1 MPSILMLTV
10 RFFVKGGGGE
20 GLGQLSREGG
30 PIKNVNLQ
38 MGGGG
43 GLTVLERGVV
53 RVSVVKQKFSSLSCL
68 QLGGYFH

>member
-30 PIKNVNLQ
+30 LLKMLTSRW
-38 MGGGG
+38 GG